1 MKKIQIFNSFYDL
14 DNGHIM
20 LLKAVLTYSKSIFKN
35 LFFMKNTRFFAKVF
49 LNLQLLKIL

>member
-20 LLKAVLTYSKSIFKN
+20 LLKIELTYSLCFELLFYLKYS
-35 LFFMKNTRFFAKVF
+35 LFFYMLKFF
-49 LNLQLLKIL
+49 